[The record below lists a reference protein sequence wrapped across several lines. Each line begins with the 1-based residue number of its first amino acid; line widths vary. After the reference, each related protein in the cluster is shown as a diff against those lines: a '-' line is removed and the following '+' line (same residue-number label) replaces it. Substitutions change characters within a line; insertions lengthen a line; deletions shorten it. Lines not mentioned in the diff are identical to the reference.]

1 MKTKNLFLQLAFMLI
16 ITLSSFVF
24 GCSSTG
30 STAATLQASELGYTS
45 LLDLLRREPKLNIT
59 GSGNNATILI
69 RGIRSIEGNNEP
81 LFVVDGTPLGNGY
94 SSASSIDVTTVESI
108 RVLSGAQSGIY
119 GSRGANGV
127 IQIKLK

>member
-1 MKTKNLFLQLAFMLI
+1 MKKKNAFSNIAFILVI
-16 ITLSSFVF
+16 AFSCIFY

-30 STAATLQASELGYTS
+30 STVATQQTPDLGFTS
-45 LLDLLRREPKLNIT
+45 LLDMLRREPYLNII
-59 GSGNNATILI
+59 GSGNNSTLLI
-69 RGIRSIEGNNEP
+69 RGIRSFEGNNEP

-108 RVLSGAQSGIY
+108 KVLSAAQSGIY
-119 GSRGANGV
+119 GARGANEV

>member
-1 MKTKNLFLQLAFMLI
+1 M
-16 ITLSSFVF
+16 
-24 GCSSTG
+24 
-30 STAATLQASELGYTS
+30 ATQQTPDLEFTS
-45 LLDLLRREPKLNIT
+45 LLDMLRRGPYLNII
-59 GSGNNATILI
+59 GSGNNATVLI

-108 RVLSGAQSGIY
+108 RVLSAAQSGIY
-119 GSRGANGV
+119 GAREANGV